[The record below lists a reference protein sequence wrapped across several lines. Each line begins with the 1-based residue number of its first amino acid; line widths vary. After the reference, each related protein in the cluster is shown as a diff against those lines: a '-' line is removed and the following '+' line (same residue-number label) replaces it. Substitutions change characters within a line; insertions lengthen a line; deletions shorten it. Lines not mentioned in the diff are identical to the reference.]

1 VIRIAPGLHG
11 FTGLGGGRVYLIVDA
26 DGLTVV
32 DAGTTIAVAPIVRQL
47 GRLGRSP
54 REVRRILVT
63 HAHPDH
69 VGGLPRL
76 KELTGAE
83 VWCSEPERPVVQGET
98 PIPRPPPES
107 LRGLAKLMRPGE
119 TTLPATRV
127 DRVVADGETVGDGLV
142 AVASPGHAPG
152 HLAFWQ
158 PAQRTLLCGDA
169 MMHLFGLRAPFGPFT
184 VDQAEAR
191 RSIRRLAE
199 LEPELVLF
207 GHGPPLHGAAD
218 RLRSLIATF
227 PG

>member
-1 VIRIAPGLHG
+1 MKQVAPGVHG
-11 FTGLGGGRVYLIVDA
+11 FTGLLVGRVYLLEEPGGLAIVDA
-26 DGLTVV
+26 GLALAAKTVV
-32 DAGTTIAVAPIVRQL
+32 RQIAAS
-47 GRLGRSP
+47 GRSP
-54 REVRRILVT
+54 RDVRRILVT

-83 VWCSEPERPVVQGET
+83 VWCSALERPVVQGEM
-98 PIPRPPPES
+98 PIPRPPPEG
-107 LRGLAKLMRPGE
+107 LGGLARLMRPGE

-127 DRVVADGETVGDGLV
+127 DRVVADGETVGDGLI

-158 PAQRTLLCGDA
+158 PARRVLFCGDA
-169 MMHLFGLRAPFGPFT
+169 MMLLFGLRAPFGPFT

-207 GHGPPLHGAAD
+207 GHGPPLDRAAD
-218 RLRSLIATF
+218 RIRSLIATF
-227 PG
+227 PD